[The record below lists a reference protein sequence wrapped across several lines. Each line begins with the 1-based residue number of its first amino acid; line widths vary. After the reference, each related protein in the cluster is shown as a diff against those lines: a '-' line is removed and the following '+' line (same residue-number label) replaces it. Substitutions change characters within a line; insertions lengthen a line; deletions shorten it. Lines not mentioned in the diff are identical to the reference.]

1 LDDNKEF
8 FCSFFAAQFLFTA
21 WLRCVIDMSRRKC
34 EMPLLLTLFE
44 GRSRFA
50 DRTGDP
56 VNLVAKFLVF

>member
-1 LDDNKEF
+1 
-8 FCSFFAAQFLFTA
+8 
-21 WLRCVIDMSRRKC
+21 MSRRKC